1 MNYTQTLE
9 YLYSRL
15 PMFHRIGSAAYKAN
29 LDNTWA
35 LMKHLNHPETKFKSI
50 HVAGTNG
57 KGSSSHMLAS
67 VLQEAG
73 YKVGLY
79 TSPHL
84 KDFRERIKINGALIP
99 EEYIVRFVEEHKTV
113 FEKIEPSF
121 FEWTVALA
129 FNYFT
134 DEKVDIAIIEVG
146 LGGRLDS
153 TNVILPEV
161 SLITNIGWDHMN
173 LLGDTLDKIAFEKAG
188 IIKAGVPVIISEKQE
203 NISYVFSNKANETN
217 ASLFFAD
224 DYVTVTLKNRS
235 NFIQKID
242 ITSHQLNTEL
252 EIDLPGTYQLNNIK
266 GVIKTILILQEKG
279 WEIDLPAI
287 KNGIRNVK
295 KLTGLMGR
303 WQVLGENPLIICDTG
318 HNKEGILQVLENIK
332 LTPYRQLHFVLGMV
346 NDKDIGGVLNLLPKN
361 AYYYFCKPNIPRG
374 LESDELMKQAIS
386 IGLNG
391 EDCKDVESA
400 VKTAKSNAS
409 KDDLIFIGGSTFV
422 VANAL

>member
-1 MNYTQTLE
+1 
-9 YLYSRL
+9 
-15 PMFHRIGSAAYKAN
+15 
-29 LDNTWA
+29 
-35 LMKHLNHPETKFKSI
+35 
-50 HVAGTNG
+50 
-57 KGSSSHMLAS
+57 
-67 VLQEAG
+67 
-73 YKVGLY
+73 
-79 TSPHL
+79 
-84 KDFRERIKINGALIP
+84 
-99 EEYIVRFVEEHKTV
+99 
-113 FEKIEPSF
+113 
-121 FEWTVALA
+121 
-129 FNYFT
+129 
-134 DEKVDIAIIEVG
+134 
-146 LGGRLDS
+146 
-153 TNVILPEV
+153 
-161 SLITNIGWDHMN
+161 MN

-188 IIKAGVPVIISEKQE
+188 IIKAGVPVVISEKQE

-224 DYVTVTLKNRS
+224 DYVTVNLKNRS

-242 ITSHQLNTEL
+242 ITTHQLNTEL

-279 WEIDLPAI
+279 WKIDLPAI

-303 WQVLGENPLIICDTG
+303 WQVLGEKPLIICDTG
-318 HNKEGILQVLENIK
+318 HNKEGVLQVLENIK

-346 NDKDIGGVLNLLPKN
+346 NDKDISGVLNLLPKN

-374 LESDELMKQAIS
+374 LESDELMKQAIG

-422 VANAL
+422 VADAL